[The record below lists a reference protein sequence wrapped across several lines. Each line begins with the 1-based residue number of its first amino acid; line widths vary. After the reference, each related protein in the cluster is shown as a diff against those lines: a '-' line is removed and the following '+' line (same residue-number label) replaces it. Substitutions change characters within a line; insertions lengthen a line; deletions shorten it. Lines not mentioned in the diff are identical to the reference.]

1 GSSLLKQQ
9 QAQSFDAGA
18 RQTADRDAR
27 RGRFRGAASSSES
40 GFAGCSLFCK
50 RARSARHV
58 GAQML
63 SIDVVVARTD
73 LLRIGSVLSET
84 YYETLVSIGAR
95 FWRFGNGC

>member
-1 GSSLLKQQ
+1 MLGR
-9 QAQSFDAGA
+9 AGLQIGTLA
-18 RQTADRDAR
+18 EAA
-27 RGRFRGAASSSES
+27 RGAASSSEF

-95 FWRFGNGC
+95 FLEVR